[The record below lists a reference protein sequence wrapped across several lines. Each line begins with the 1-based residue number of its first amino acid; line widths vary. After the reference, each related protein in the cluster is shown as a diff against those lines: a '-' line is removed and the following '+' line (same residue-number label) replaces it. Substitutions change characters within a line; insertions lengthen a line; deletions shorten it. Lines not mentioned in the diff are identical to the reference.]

1 MEFPISVGDQQAY
14 HNLVDDATGC
24 LETLSHEL
32 SRMYNELDEQPV
44 DVTNLGSAAEA
55 ILFAIERLK
64 EQKIELESYRKSLRK
79 DITSSYDTEEK

>member
-1 MEFPISVGDQQAY
+1 MEFPVSVGDQQAY

-24 LETLSHEL
+24 LETLAHEL

-64 EQKIELESYRKSLRK
+64 DQKLELQSYRKTLRS
-79 DITSSYDTEEK
+79 DITSSYGEEK